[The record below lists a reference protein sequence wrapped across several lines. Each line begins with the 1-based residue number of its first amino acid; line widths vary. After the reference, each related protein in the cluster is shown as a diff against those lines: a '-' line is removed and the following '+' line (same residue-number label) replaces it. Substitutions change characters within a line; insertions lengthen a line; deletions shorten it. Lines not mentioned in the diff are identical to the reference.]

1 MSMLPPVRP
10 TRITLALGTEPGDPG
25 ALLFLLAAVEGS
37 GIQVLRFPDR
47 VEFVGSADAIA
58 ALARGMD
65 ECGWPRSELW
75 Q

>member
-1 MSMLPPVRP
+1 MTLPVRP
-10 TRITLALGTEPGDPG
+10 TRLTLALGTKLGDPG
-25 ALLFLLAAVEGS
+25 ALSLLLIYVEAA
-37 GIQVLRFPDR
+37 GIQVFRFPDR
-47 VEFVGSADAIA
+47 IEFVGSADAIA